1 VLPVRRDSVVTE
13 GEGSHAGARPD
24 D

>member
-1 VLPVRRDSVVTE
+1 VLPVRRDGVVAE
-13 GEGSHAGARPD
+13 DERSHAGARPD

>member
-13 GEGSHAGARPD
+13 DERSHAGARPD